1 MFIRFCQI
9 LLDFMN
15 MCTYIN
21 IYPPK
26 NATTKSVEALEN
38 PPGSKNIHW
47 RTVNL
52 EATETLDAN
61 AGERDERGRGRSPIG
76 NSAVQGGPC

>member
-1 MFIRFCQI
+1 M
-9 LLDFMN
+9 
-15 MCTYIN
+15 
-21 IYPPK
+21 PK

-76 NSAVQGGPC
+76 NSAVQGGLPVPLNRTNHSKDA